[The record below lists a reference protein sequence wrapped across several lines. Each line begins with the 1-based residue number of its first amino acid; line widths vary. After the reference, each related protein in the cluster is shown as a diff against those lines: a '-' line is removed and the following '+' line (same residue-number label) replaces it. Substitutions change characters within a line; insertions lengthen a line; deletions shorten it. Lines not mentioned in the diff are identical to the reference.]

1 MSLPRARGILVS
13 RIHRLVWLAGIFLL
27 APVSLFA
34 EPTHS
39 NVVCRDDIS
48 QARRDELAKVLRR
61 ITGWSDLKFDR
72 TGTLQR
78 GAADPVGGSQSA
90 RDLVAKTIS
99 GSNFVVLEDA
109 SKRSDVAFCQVLP
122 GKWID
127 RSSINPPA
135 HVVQIDFTDFEQVL
149 GDERALDAFN
159 VGWGL
164 LHEFEH
170 IVNDS
175 LDGASPGETGEC
187 EAHINQMR
195 RECDLPLRS
204 EYFYTLLPLSTDTA
218 FMTRLVRLA
227 FDQEQPMAN
236 KKKRY
241 WVLWDAN
248 AVGGLDA
255 RKQIAA
261 LR

>member
-13 RIHRLVWLAGIFLL
+13 RIHRLAWLLGILVL
-27 APVSLFA
+27 VAVSVRA
-34 EPTHS
+34 EQPHS
-39 NVVCRDDIS
+39 NVVCREHVS
-48 QARRDELAKVLRR
+48 PTRRDELAKMLRR

-72 TGTLQR
+72 NGALQP
-78 GAADPVGGSQSA
+78 GIATPVAGSKSA
-90 RDLVAKTIS
+90 RDLVAKIIS
-99 GSNFVVLEDA
+99 GRNFVVLEDA
-109 SKRSDVAFCQVLP
+109 SKRSDVAFCALLP
-122 GKWID
+122 GKWMD
-127 RSSINPPA
+127 QSSLNPPA
-135 HVVQIDFTDFEQVL
+135 HVVQIDFSDFEQVL
-149 GDERALDAFN
+149 GDERALEAFN
-159 VGWGL
+159 AGWGV
-164 LHEFEH
+164 LHEFDH

-175 LDGASPGETGEC
+175 PDATAQGETGEC

-195 RECDLPLRS
+195 RECALPQRS
-204 EYFYTLLPLSTDTA
+204 EYFYTLLPLASDTP
-218 FMTRLVRLA
+218 FMNRLVRLA
-227 FDQEQPMAN
+227 FDQEQPPA